1 MYRILLA
8 DDEGIMLE
16 SLKTII
22 LSNFADECMIATAK
36 TGRTVIEQ
44 AEEFRPDIVFMDIQM
59 PGINGIDAIREIQ
72 KFNTSAIFIVVTAYD
87 KFDYAKNALSLG
99 VLDYLTKPVSKKTI
113 IDVLIKAMRQVDAEK
128 EKRSENLKIKEKFDS
143 VVPMI
148 ESGLV
153 NTLLFQE
160 KDPQTANEYK
170 SLLEIRQDYGFVIIV
185 EFGAWSEDGTFE
197 NAVGMSVKAQT
208 FYPEFREIVKGFFEC
223 IVGPIMGNKIVLLVP
238 AGDSEFTYDERAQI
252 VERSRNMMHKLDSR
266 IDVKFKAGIGD
277 IKPFVELR
285 DSYEEALKSLAGAG
299 TRVAQF
305 QDVPNKPYYEENYP
319 KDVED
324 ELFRCI
330 EKADMTGTK
339 NAGNAFFDWMVT
351 TYGSHIDDI
360 RLKCLEFVMHAER
373 QVFTKGVLQY
383 SFLYRKDYLKA
394 VTEAPDMETLRAWY
408 ISKLTQACTNIAVKP
423 KAMTDSAVS
432 KAKKYIDE
440 NYRKDLSLDE
450 VSKIVNISPYYF
462 SKLFKEETGENFI
475 EYVTEAR
482 IRGAKELLA
491 DPGISIKEVCAMSGY
506 SDPNYFSR
514 IFKKYEGVTPS
525 EYRENMK

>member
-16 SLKTII
+16 SLRTII
-22 LSNFADECMIATAK
+22 LSNFADECTIATAK
-36 TGRTVIEQ
+36 TGRAVIEQ
-44 AEEFRPDIVFMDIQM
+44 AEEFRPDIIFMDIQM
-59 PGINGIDAIREIQ
+59 PGINGIDAIREIR

-87 KFDYAKNALSLG
+87 KFDYAKSALSLG
-99 VLDYLTKPVSKKTI
+99 VMDYLTKPVSKKTI
-113 IDVLIKAMRQVDAEK
+113 IDTVIKAMGQVDSEK
-128 EKRSENLKIKEKFDS
+128 TKRSENLKIKEKFDT

-160 KDPQTANEYK
+160 MDSESAKEYK
-170 SLLEIRQDYGFVIIV
+170 SLLEIPQEYGFVLIV
-185 EFGAWSEDGTFE
+185 QFGQWGENGEME
-197 NAVGMSVKAQT
+197 NAVGMSVKAQS
-208 FYPEFREIVKGFFEC
+208 FYAEFREIVKGFFDC

-238 AGDSEFTYDERAQI
+238 ASESTFTYDERALI
-252 VERSRNMMHKLDSR
+252 VERTRNMMHKLDSR

-277 IKPFVELR
+277 IKPFLELR
-285 DSYEEALKSLAGAG
+285 DSYEEALKSLVG
-299 TRVAQF
+299 TGPRVAQF
-305 QDVPNKPYYEENYP
+305 QDVPNKPYYEESYP
-319 KDVED
+319 KDIED
-324 ELFRCI
+324 TLFRCI
-330 EKADMTGTK
+330 EKADIPGTK

-351 TYGSHIDDI
+351 NYREHGDDV
-360 RLKCLEFVMHAER
+360 RLKCLEFVLFAEHE
-373 QVFTKGVLQY
+373 VFTKGVMQY
-383 SFLYRKDYLKA
+383 SFLYRRDYLAAVTKTKDYD
-394 VTEAPDMETLRAWY
+394 ELRQWF
-408 ISKLTQACTNIAVKP
+408 IGKLTQACTNIAAKP

-475 EYVTEAR
+475 EYVTAAR
-482 IRGAKELLA
+482 IRGAKEMLKKP
-491 DPGISIKEVCAMSGY
+491 DVSIKEVCAMSGY

-525 EYRENMK
+525 EFRENLQ

>member
-22 LSNFADECMIATAK
+22 MSNFADECMIDMAK
-36 TGRTVIEQ
+36 TGRTVIEK

-59 PGINGIDAIREIQ
+59 PGINGIDAIREIR

-99 VLDYLTKPVSKKTI
+99 VQDYLTKPVSKKTI
-113 IDVLIKAMRQVDAEK
+113 IDVLIKAMGQVDSEK
-128 EKRSENLKIKEKFDS
+128 KKRSENLKIKEKFDS
-143 VVPMI
+143 VIPMI

-160 KDPQTANEYK
+160 NDPETAKDYK
-170 SLLEIRQDYGFVIIV
+170 SLLEITQDYGFVVIV
-185 EFGAWSEDGTFE
+185 QYGIWNENGTFE
-197 NAVGMSVKAQT
+197 NAVGMSVKAQS
-208 FYPEFREIVKGFFEC
+208 FYPEFREIVKGFFDC
-223 IVGPIMGNKIVLLVP
+223 TVGPIMGNKIVLLVP
-238 AGDSEFTYDERAQI
+238 AAEREFTYEERTLI

-277 IKPFVELR
+277 IKPFAELR
-285 DSYEEALKSLAGAG
+285 DSYEEALKSLAGTG

-319 KDVED
+319 KETED
-324 ELFRCI
+324 LLFRCI
-330 EKADMTGTK
+330 EKADITGTK
-339 NAGNAFFDWMVT
+339 NAANSFFDWMVT
-351 TYGSHIDDI
+351 NYDGHMDDI
-360 RLKCLEFVMHAER
+360 RLKCLEFVLFAER
-373 QVFTKGVLQY
+373 EVFTKGVMQY
-383 SFLYRKDYLKA
+383 SFLYRKDYLHA
-394 VTEAPDMETLRAWY
+394 IEEVNDYDELRQWF
-408 ISKLTQACTNIAVKP
+408 ISKLTQACTNIAGKP
-423 KAMTDSAVS
+423 KAMTDSVVT

-475 EYVTEAR
+475 EYVTAAR
-482 IRGAKELLA
+482 IRGAKELLE
-491 DPGISIKEVCAMSGY
+491 DPKYSIKEVCVMSGY

-525 EYRENMK
+525 EYRENLK